1 MEDGNFS
8 VTDRKRPAI
17 LRFINYATADLNQF
31 EKSAKYIFR
40 DSASAV
46 HLRYARFL
54 DKAHPKDSM
63 ALLERHWNGEIKGR
77 LFKHLICAF
86 GDPTMHPETGFEI
99 MSEFA
104 KAFTDYPFLF
114 AIHTDVPRRIH
125 AHALLGM
132 TNLRTGKRYSQDWNE
147 LHRAKTQLNLLLQ
160 AHGLCPIRGEGRSTF
175 SDREKVVSHVT
186 QSAPCS
192 FEDGAD
198 LPEDISVVSCDVATP
213 SLSIE
218 TSMPRPIYN
227 ATQQLQ
233 MFSNVLQRAYFLKG
247 MGSHV

>member
-1 MEDGNFS
+1 MEDCNFS

-63 ALLERHWNGEIKGR
+63 ALLERHWNGDIKGR

-86 GDPTMHPETGFEI
+86 GDPMMQPETGFEV
-99 MSEFA
+99 MHDFA
-104 KAFTDYPFLF
+104 KAFADYPFLF

-132 TNLRTGKRYSQDWNE
+132 TNQRTGKRYSQDWNE

-160 AHGLCPIRGEGRSTF
+160 SHGLCPIRGEGRSVRPSEGCVVTDATERDPP
-175 SDREKVVSHVT
+175 SDV
-186 QSAPCS
+186 AW
-192 FEDGAD
+192 
-198 LPEDISVVSCDVATP
+198 LEDIPTTASGTGLASWQGPTMTSQKPMARVVDP
-213 SLSIE
+213 F
-218 TSMPRPIYN
+218 
-227 ATQQLQ
+227 QQFSFAVQ
-233 MFSNVLQRAYFLKG
+233 MAYFMKG
-247 MGSHV
+247 RNFHV

>member
-17 LRFINYATADLNQF
+17 LRFINYATADLDQF

-104 KAFTDYPFLF
+104 KTFVDYPFLF

-160 AHGLCPIRGEGRSTF
+160 AHGLCPIRGEGRSVRP
-175 SDREKVVSHVT
+175 SEGCVVNDATERDSPRDV
-186 QSAPCS
+186 AW
-192 FEDGAD
+192 
-198 LPEDISVVSCDVATP
+198 LEDIPAVALGTEFAP
-213 SLSIE
+213 WQEPMMLPQKPMVYVDE
-218 TSMPRPIYN
+218 L
-227 ATQQLQ
+227 LQ
-233 MFSNVLQRAYFLKG
+233 KFSAAIQTVYYMKG
-247 MGSHV
+247 RNFHA